1 MMTMIVFN
9 KQQHISMVAR
19 QTIASVRV
27 QVQIIHWHVDG
38 ADCCLIGI
46 VLGVR
51 TTKKYPPITIL
62 PNICEYCPV
71 PNNPIPVSF

>member
-1 MMTMIVFN
+1 MMVTMIVFN
-9 KQQHISMVAR
+9 KQQQISMVAR

-27 QVQIIHWHVDG
+27 QVKKRCGLDG

-51 TTKKYPPITIL
+51 MTKNISPSTNTIQYL
-62 PNICEYCPV
+62 
-71 PNNPIPVSF
+71 